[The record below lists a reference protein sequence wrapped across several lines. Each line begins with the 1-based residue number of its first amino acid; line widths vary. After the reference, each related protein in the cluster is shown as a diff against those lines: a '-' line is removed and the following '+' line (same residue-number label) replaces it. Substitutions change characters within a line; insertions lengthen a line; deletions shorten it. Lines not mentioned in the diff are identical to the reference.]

1 MSNIAE
7 HYINLIPTADW
18 MQLLNLSVEKEN
30 YINNIIENDNG
41 PRRKKM
47 ACKAYIRFVETVIKR
62 DLPLPM
68 AA

>member
-7 HYINLIPTADW
+7 HHINLIPTADW
-18 MQLLNLSVEKEN
+18 MQLLNLAVEKKN

-47 ACKAYIRFVETVIKR
+47 ARDAYRRFTETVINR
-62 DLPLPM
+62 DLPLPI